1 MHCRLI
7 LLFLAMASTATPAL
21 SDTVSRIKVTS
32 EPAAVEISPQ
42 AAGRRLIRLP
52 ALEFSL
58 TIEPQCES
66 NMQAESISISV
77 ADTRATVTVAEPDE
91 AVLTTTL
98 TLPRHQAAPLAVVN
112 FCQTAADQS
121 QSSQELLVRDAF
133 TAHLSLRCSN
143 DERQSIVYASQ
154 ALDLALRCKSADQGP
169 SADSMTR

>member
-21 SDTVSRIKVTS
+21 SDTFSRIKVTS

-42 AAGRRLIRLP
+42 ATGRRLIRLP

-66 NMQAESISISV
+66 NMQVESISISV
-77 ADTRATVTVAEPDE
+77 ADTRARVTIAEADE
-91 AVLTTTL
+91 AIVATTL
-98 TLPRHQAAPLAVVN
+98 TLPRHQTAPLPVVD
-112 FCQTAADQS
+112 FCQIDADQNLDS
-121 QSSQELLVRDAF
+121 RELLVRDAF

-154 ALDLALRCKSADQGP
+154 SLDLALHCKSTDQGP
-169 SADSMTR
+169 SADSIAR

>member
-7 LLFLAMASTATPAL
+7 LLFLAAASTTTTAR
-21 SDTVSRIKVTS
+21 SDTMSQIKVMS
-32 EPAAVEISPQ
+32 EPATVEITAQP
-42 AAGRRLIRLP
+42 AGRRLIQLP

-66 NMQAESISISV
+66 DMYVESISISV

-121 QSSQELLVRDAF
+121 QSSRELLVRDAF

-154 ALDLALRCKSADQGP
+154 ALDLALRCKSVDQGP

>member
-1 MHCRLI
+1 M
-7 LLFLAMASTATPAL
+7 
-21 SDTVSRIKVTS
+21 S
-32 EPAAVEISPQ
+32 EPATVEITAQP
-42 AAGRRLIRLP
+42 AGRRLIQLP

-66 NMQAESISISV
+66 DMYVESISISV
-77 ADTRATVTVAEPDE
+77 ADTRATVTVAEPDQ

-112 FCQTAADQS
+112 FCQTAADQSQSQS

-154 ALDLALRCKSADQGP
+154 ALDLVLRCKSADQGP